1 MNDFGEGVGDVGQ
14 SALAEHFGDPVEGVD
29 FREDLDLV
37 DGVAGGGVADAETVD
52 GEGAETEFVDSDV
65 GVAVV
70 VVVVGEI
77 PISA

>member
-1 MNDFGEGVGDVGQ
+1 MDDFGEGVGDVGEG
-14 SALAEHFGDPVEGVD
+14 ALAEHFRDSVEGVD

-37 DGVAGGGVADAETVD
+37 DRVASGGIADTETVD
-52 GEGAETEFVDSDV
+52 GECAETEFVDSDV